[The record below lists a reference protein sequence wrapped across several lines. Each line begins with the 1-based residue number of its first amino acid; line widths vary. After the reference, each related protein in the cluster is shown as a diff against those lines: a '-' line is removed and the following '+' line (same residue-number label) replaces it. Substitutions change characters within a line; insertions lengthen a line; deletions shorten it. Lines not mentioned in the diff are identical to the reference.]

1 VPHSDLGE
9 AVVAVVTRQAGSDLD
24 EPAVLAGIAEKL
36 ARFKQPR
43 RIVFVESL
51 PRNQMGKV
59 QKAAL
64 RDRYKDLFG

>member
-1 VPHSDLGE
+1 
-9 AVVAVVTRQAGSDLD
+9 
-24 EPAVLAGIAEKL
+24 VLAAIAEKL

-59 QKAAL
+59 EKAAL
-64 RDRYKDLFG
+64 RDRYKNLFE